1 MSLNQ
6 IINLGKVLFSGVGVL
21 LQIFIITLI
30 LSIPLGIIIALL
42 RNSKCKIISF
52 ITRIYILIIRGT
64 PIMLQIIV
72 VYFAPYYL
80 FKINYD
86 RFLAII
92 IAFVANYAAYF
103 AEIFRSGMLS
113 VPKGQKEAAFTL
125 GMTKT
130 QTFFRISLP
139 QIIKRILPAL
149 SNEVISLIKTTS
161 LAQIIGVTEIFALA
175 QKQASFQFS
184 IVPLCVAGVIYLVLC
199 AVITFAFHKAEKKL
213 DYYTIT

>member
-1 MSLNQ
+1 MDMSN
-6 IINLGKVLFSGVGVL
+6 IMNLAKIL
-21 LQIFIITLI
+21 LEGLGTTLSIFILTLV
-30 LSIPLGIIIALL
+30 LGIPAGILVAIAKD
-42 RNSKCKIISF
+42 SKCKIIAW
-52 ITRIYILIIRGT
+52 ITKIYVLIIRGT
-64 PIMLQIIV
+64 PMMLQIIF
-72 VYFAPYYL
+72 VYFAPYYI
-80 FKINYD
+80 FNISYN
-86 RFLAII
+86 RFVAVI
-92 IAFVANYAAYF
+92 IAFVINYAAYF

-125 GMTKT
+125 GMTKS

-184 IVPLCVAGVIYLVLC
+184 IVPLCVAGVIYLILC
-199 AVITFAFHKAEKKL
+199 GIITFAFHKAEKKFN
-213 DYYTIT
+213 YYTIT

>member
-1 MSLNQ
+1 MDMSNILNLTK
-6 IINLGKVLFSGVGVL
+6 ILLEGLGTTLS
-21 LQIFIITLI
+21 IFILTLVI
-30 LSIPLGIIIALL
+30 GIPAGIVVAIAK
-42 RNSKCKIISF
+42 NSKCKIIAW
-52 ITRIYILIIRGT
+52 ITKIYILIIRGT
-64 PIMLQIIV
+64 PMMLQIIF

-80 FKINYD
+80 FHISYD
-86 RFLAII
+86 RFVAVI
-92 IAFVANYAAYF
+92 IAFV
-103 AEIFRSGMLS
+103 SGMLS

-161 LAQIIGVTEIFALA
+161 LAQIIGITEIFALA